1 MRFLFLLVFLAA
13 GALVGWLTIV
23 GGIWFL
29 MPIFLICAAIVSIRL
44 DAIVRW
50 RIAAFSV
57 GVFVVFGLEADQ
69 FMRDLNEADQQLKNH
84 KVTVPTP
91 VPRDG
96 GGSLSG

>member
-1 MRFLFLLVFLAA
+1 MNFLLLLVFLAA
-13 GALVGWLTIV
+13 GALIGWLTII

-44 DAIVRW
+44 ENAVRW

-57 GVFVVFGLEADQ
+57 GAFVVFGLAANQLVQSLSATD
-69 FMRDLNEADQQLKNH
+69 RQLKNH

-91 VPRDG
+91 VPRAG
-96 GGSLSG
+96 GGLMSG